1 MKHTPLIKATIAVTG
16 LVTALTLG
24 VLPANAL
31 TINFDLNGVAPVVH
45 SESDPDSNKV
55 TVPNLDL
62 DFDNMTF
69 TGWNTK
75 ANGRGETVEPGQTTK
90 EDVLTNN
97 DTITLYAQWAD
108 GTHLDIPGEYASL
121 DDLTNVIASIAGT
134 AIEGFNPLNN
144 GGVWTIPHG
153 SVVTLDVT
161 KLLPE
166 NWSATYTQPD
176 ANTIVFT
183 LTGLDKYGKEL
194 VVTYTF
200 IVEPEV
206 SGVASSTNPNA
217 PSAGIGGELSNMS
230 GSNNNSSTNQTTF
243 TNTTTTNSN
252 PLANIHLAAPI
263 AFILAGILASLA
275 VLQLTKREVA
285 RANRAN
291 TTSHK
296 APSKSLPNLLTS
308 YAKTIIHNK
317 AYLSIAIISAIAILG
332 GSLYLTKGG
341 VIEAASEGSSN
352 TNTGRL
358 DILDEINADGPKYQT
373 MHSNNSITDTTY
385 HNLTGN
391 EYSGLVTVEDSLD
404 KDLNGQ
410 TAWWYEGERQSGEL
424 SINKSWH
431 YFDEDGYMVRDQAVT
446 HNAKTSLAITDPDNT
461 VDHDKDYT
469 FRYDKDGKRIYGHQN
484 IGGANFHFD
493 EDTGIMTKGWGTL
506 ANGKTTYYALSNGA
520 GMGGNMEHQLPISN
534 GSTQTAWYYFD
545 GEGVPVTNTVVTVN
559 GNIHGYDS
567 NGRRVAGGWFTL
579 GNSSYNFDA
588 NGNAHPFYE
597 RGQGGGE
604 VGTAYGL
611 AQLAVRVAT
620 GADGYSNKIYVN
632 NQWDKVSNPEAQE
645 YIRIMEEVTARLDG
659 DGSGNNSALASC
671 TQAVGHIVR
680 ATVDPDIRMMGPEDM
695 RTYLEGSARWE
706 RVGVVNR
713 GSSLDNSGLKPGD
726 VLCDVNDQHTA
737 MYLGNGLVRQ
747 AYPNSSANT
756 YQAHYTAKTY
766 PFLETEN
773 NANYTYEVFRY
784 KGKSGPLWNNNHR
797 YIDVWKFLNGQPES
811 AWNLGQ

>member
-1 MKHTPLIKATIAVTG
+1 MKIGKPFGGALMASVLAATI
-16 LVTALTLG
+16 LC
-24 VLPANAL
+24 LPANAL

-243 TNTTTTNSN
+243 TNTATTNSN

-285 RANRAN
+285 RANQAKARTKTSTKTKAN
-291 TTSHK
+291 SNTKRSTTSHK
-296 APSKSLPNLLTS
+296 AHSKSLPNLLTS

-332 GSLYLTKGG
+332 GSLYLTKSG
-341 VIEAASEGSSN
+341 VIEAASEGEAN
-352 TNTGRL
+352 TS
-358 DILDEINADGPKYQT
+358 KYQV
-373 MHSNNSITDTTY
+373 MKSDGSIVDVDYKNVNGEKYDGYVTVVADS
-385 HNLTGN
+385 GN
-391 EYSGLVTVEDSLD
+391 EVDNMT
-404 KDLNGQ
+404 
-410 TAWWYEGERQSGEL
+410 TWWQGGAKMSGEA
-424 SINKSWH
+424 NRHGVWR
-431 YFDEDGYMVRDQAVT
+431 YFDSEDDGHMVRDRDVY
-446 HNAKTSLAITDPDNT
+446 LPTDDLPDRW
-461 VDHDKDYT
+461 V
-469 FRYDKDGKRIYGHQN
+469 RYDETGAMVYGEDEKDGNWY
-484 IGGANFHFD
+484 HFD
-493 EDTGIMTKGWGTL
+493 EKTGAMTKGWYTL
-506 ANGKTTYYALSNGA
+506 APNSDVNFERLVCYDPQTGIMIKGETRVDPMMTDPSQYGAL
-520 GMGGNMEHQLPISN
+520 
-534 GSTQTAWYYFD
+534 YDFD
-545 GEGVPVTNTVVTVN
+545 
-559 GNIHGYDS
+559 
-567 NGRRVAGGWFTL
+567 A
-579 GNSSYNFDA
+579 A
-588 NGNAHPFYE
+588 NGNATWHLPVVEDLTSGRYPDSPTGNYQGDRRQRVLYAALSRLGAPYVLNEIPNGFVCDGLTAWAYTQGTGE
-597 RGQGGGE
+597 VTPGYDIMGSADFQWDIIKNRNGTKTTDFQAGDLVFWGEDDTLTKYPGALGDSGWPGYHAGIYYHDDQMIHSGTTTGSGVHIYSVSNYPLYHFLGGGSP
-604 VGTAYGL
+604 
-611 AQLAVRVAT
+611 
-620 GADGYSNKIYVN
+620 YSVET
-632 NQWDKVSNPEAQE
+632 SRAP
-645 YIRIMEEVTARLDG
+645 IR
-659 DGSGNNSALASC
+659 
-671 TQAVGHIVR
+671 
-680 ATVDPDIRMMGPEDM
+680 
-695 RTYLEGSARWE
+695 
-706 RVGVVNR
+706 
-713 GSSLDNSGLKPGD
+713 K
-726 VLCDVNDQHTA
+726 
-737 MYLGNGLVRQ
+737 
-747 AYPNSSANT
+747 
-756 YQAHYTAKTY
+756 
-766 PFLETEN
+766 
-773 NANYTYEVFRY
+773 
-784 KGKSGPLWNNNHR
+784 
-797 YIDVWKFLNGQPES
+797 
-811 AWNLGQ
+811 

>member
-243 TNTTTTNSN
+243 TNTATTNSN

-285 RANRAN
+285 RANQVSTRTKTSTKTKAN
-291 TTSHK
+291 SNTKRSTTSHK

-317 AYLSIAIISAIAILG
+317 AYLSIATISAIAILG

-385 HNLTGN
+385 HNLTGD

-506 ANGKTTYYALSNGA
+506 ANGKTTYYALDNGA
-520 GMGGNMEHQLPISN
+520 GVGGNMEHQLPISN

-545 GEGVPVTNTVVTVN
+545 GEGVPVTNKWLTLSDSRLVYYLANGQQARGDQTVDGVQLHFNNSGVPDN
-559 GNIHGYDS
+559 GGWDFTDYQYVAKMRQRAIA
-567 NGRRVAGGWFTL
+567 NGSDTDWYITLDCDYPPRDIVFRRVSGTWVAVAGYNAIQGYWREGGSRTIPGVHKVTHKYYESVSGPGRIIGFVANWL
-579 GNSSYNFDA
+579 GGVVSPETDDSQAIHAGNDA
-588 NGNAHPFYE
+588 NNAGY
-597 RGQGGGE
+597 
-604 VGTAYGL
+604 GTYGCSSL
-611 AQLAVRVAT
+611 SLEHDQWIYDNVPVDSTVDAT
-620 GADGYSNKIYVN
+620 GSCRGV
-632 NQWDKVSNPEAQE
+632 
-645 YIRIMEEVTARLDG
+645 DG
-659 DGSGNNSALASC
+659 DDRR
-671 TQAVGHIVR
+671 IVS
-680 ATVDPDIRMMGPEDM
+680 P
-695 RTYLEGSARWE
+695 
-706 RVGVVNR
+706 
-713 GSSLDNSGLKPGD
+713 
-726 VLCDVNDQHTA
+726 
-737 MYLGNGLVRQ
+737 
-747 AYPNSSANT
+747 YPNSDFN
-756 YQAHYTAKTY
+756 
-766 PFLETEN
+766 LD
-773 NANYTYEVFRY
+773 
-784 KGKSGPLWNNNHR
+784 NHP
-797 YIDVWKFLNGQPES
+797 YGQD
-811 AWNLGQ
+811 